1 MSEPN
6 LPRVVDAAWLEAH
19 LGDVDL
25 VVGDVRGPNAH
36 IRGHI
41 PGSRPLVLGSPPPGA
56 DEATV
61 QELAKEVALRLRR
74 HGITG
79 NERLVLVDRGDG
91 MGVMPAAQL
100 AELAGHTRVTSLLGG
115 IAGWPG
121 ELATGPVELEPVR
134 ESSLQP
140 NVHAFPT
147 RQELAGRLDD
157 DTLAIIDVRRPEEY
171 TGKAGSACDPRQ
183 GHIPGAQHVE
193 VDTLFAGPGQP
204 ESPERIRALV
214 GLPEGA
220 EVVAYCHSG
229 SRSALATLALRS
241 AGYDARNYA
250 GSWHEWSRHDELPLE
265 R

>member
-1 MSEPN
+1 MDEAD
-6 LPRVVDAAWLEAH
+6 LPRVVDADWLAAH
-19 LGDVDL
+19 LGDPDL

-61 QELAKEVALRLRR
+61 QELAKEVTLRLRR

-79 NERLVLVDRGDG
+79 DERLVLVDRGDG
-91 MGVMPAAQL
+91 MGAMPAAQL
-100 AELAGHTRVTSLLGG
+100 AELAGHTRVSILLGG
-115 IAGWPG
+115 IAMWPG
-121 ELATGPVELEPVR
+121 DLQEGPVELEPVR
-134 ESSLQP
+134 DAAFEA
-140 NVHAFPT
+140 NAHALPT
-147 RQELAGRLDD
+147 RQELAARLDD
-157 DTLAIIDVRRPEEY
+157 PALTILDVRTTEEY
-171 TGKAGSACDPRQ
+171 TGKKGNHCDPRQ
-183 GHIPGAQHVE
+183 GHIPGAKN
-193 VDTLFAGPGQP
+193 VDVQELFAGPGQP
-204 ESPERIRALV
+204 ESPERIRELV